1 MHAKLSRYMTTLGLF
16 AMIFYGGMMAMGVMS
31 VDMMPQFLVSVV
43 IFLTS
48 GRVMRKAAKRM
59 RGSQRFDPR
68 VSAIKPT
75 AADFKQPILEW
86 VAGVSVLLVMA
97 VALMKPV
104 DLTISDAWHDLKVD
118 DLYYSTTVP

>member
-16 AMIFYGGMMAMGVMS
+16 AMIFYGSMMAMGVMS
-31 VDMMPQFLVSVV
+31 VDMMPQFLVSAV

-48 GRVMRKAAKRM
+48 GRIMRKAAKRM
-59 RGSQRFDPR
+59 RGPKRFDPR
-68 VSAIKPT
+68 ISAIKPT
-75 AADFKQPILEW
+75 AADMKQPILEW
-86 VAGVSVLLVMA
+86 VAAVSVLLVMA

-118 DLYYSTTVP
+118 DVYYSTTIP